1 MGGVRCIPLGC
12 RLFFCVYR
20 IPRPVLRVGRVEDSV
35 DDGPCELCAPGRR
48 RLDALDV
55 VARVGPVQNFKQR
68 QGNNRNAIQAY
79 PLRRVPIDLPNSAL
93 QDARRVI
100 VAEQLQGRVGPRA
113 APIYIQVVDH
123 AYDDDARLLLRDEI
137 RRVRPHPISEQI
149 HEIPQARRK
158 TAQPRQTAGQPAQAA
173 AAVRGAPAG
182 RVDVGRTRAGT
193 AVDRVAAEASDA
205 E

>member
-1 MGGVRCIPLGC
+1 MLCIPLGC
-12 RLFFCVYR
+12 RLFFCGYR
-20 IPRPVLRVGRVEDSV
+20 IPRPVLRVGRVEDGV
-35 DDGPCELCAPGRR
+35 DDGLCELCAPGRR

-55 VARVGPVQNFKQR
+55 VPRVGTVQNFKQR
-68 QGNNRNAIQAY
+68 QGNNRNPVKAY
-79 PLRRVPIDLPNSAL
+79 PLRAVPIDLPDPAL

-113 APIYIQVVDH
+113 APIYIEIVDH

-137 RRVRPHPISEQI
+137 RRVRPHAIPEQV

-158 TAQPRQTAGQPAQAA
+158 ATQPRQAAGQPAQAA
-173 AAVRGAPAG
+173 AAVRGSPAG
-182 RVDVGRTRAGT
+182 RVDVRRARARA
-193 AVDRVAAEASDA
+193 AVDRVAAEAPDA